1 MLVGN
6 LGCRYRF
13 AYGVLG
19 DQVNLGSR
27 LEGMNKFYGTYILI
41 GENTEKL
48 VRDDFILREVDTV
61 RVVGKEQCV
70 RAYELIARAGDVLSP
85 EHLGALE
92 AYAAGYDE
100 YCRQHWPQAIAH
112 FKHALALRPD
122 DGPSK
127 TMLSRC
133 RIYKED
139 PPPEDWECVFEPAT
153 K

>member
-1 MLVGN
+1 MV
-6 LGCRYRF
+6 
-13 AYGVLG
+13 
-19 DQVNLGSR
+19 
-27 LEGMNKFYGTYILI
+27 K
-41 GENTEKL
+41 
-48 VRDDFILREVDTV
+48 DDFILRDMDLV
-61 RVVGKEQCV
+61 RVVGREQCV
-70 RAYELIARAGDVLSP
+70 RVYELIARAGQVLSP

-112 FKHALALRPD
+112 FERALSLRPD

-133 RIYKED
+133 RVYQDD
-139 PPPEDWECVFEPAT
+139 PPPEDWECVFEPKT